1 VSRAEDD
8 EQVGRPDDLREL
20 VPAYALGAL
29 GEVERD
35 AFERELARSTELQDE
50 VDSFHA
56 VTAELGEAVEPVA
69 PPAWVKASI
78 FEQIDADAT
87 AAPPAVSAA
96 PESGRAHDPQPR
108 TPAAGA
114 ETFARGG
121 AVDELAAR
129 RSRRRLAIA
138 LSSAAAV
145 VLIAAGVVFGL
156 NWPGPNGWGAQ
167 QQLSQLASAS
177 DAQTETIEAVGG
189 GEITLV
195 WSEEHGRSAVRTQ
208 DLPDVGDGRTYEL
221 WYIDDS
227 GATPAGTFDASGE
240 GGAWRILEG
249 EFAPGVVVGV
259 TVEPAGG
266 SEQPTT
272 EPIAAIT
279 T

>member
-1 VSRAEDD
+1 MNRPEES
-8 EQVGRPDDLREL
+8 EQREL
-20 VPAYALGAL
+20 PDAALHELAAAYALGAL
-29 GEVERD
+29 DELERARFERALAASPRLQAEVD
-35 AFERELARSTELQDE
+35 AFRE
-50 VDSFHA
+50 
-56 VTAELGEAVEPVA
+56 TAASLGDAIPPVA
-69 PPAWVKASI
+69 PPADLKDRLFARLDEVPQERTS
-78 FEQIDADAT
+78 
-87 AAPPAVSAA
+87 
-96 PESGRAHDPQPR
+96 PER
-108 TPAAGA
+108 TPPEPPQVPIER
-114 ETFARGG
+114 ETFAEESVTRGG
-121 AVDELAAR
+121 PVDELAAR
-129 RSRRRLAIA
+129 RSRRRLAVA

-167 QQLSQLASAS
+167 QQLAQLASAADS
-177 DAQTETIEAVGG
+177 QSETIEVAGG
-189 GEITLV
+189 GEVTLV
-195 WSEEHGRSAVRTQ
+195 WSEEHGRSAVRTN

-249 EFAPGVVVGV
+249 EFAPGVVVGI